1 VKGANFDYLVLMTN
15 LVFDVEGD
23 QVVVDWRITTPKR
36 ADAKLQVSNSFQF
49 LEITV
54 TQNNLT
60 LTR

>member
-1 VKGANFDYLVLMTN
+1 MKGANFDYLVLMTN